1 MLALGRSGGS
11 SGDLDVLGISQ
22 DSRSTDRT
30 TNNKPTGTSKTSPQG
45 TLLLRLHIIR
55 HSLGKMIEAGFQT
68 SDNVYG
74 WGRSLKRASSTP
86 LTHRLDNLG
95 ELVCCFGRVCVF
107 CYWLSILRLVYIY

>member
-107 CYWLSILRLVYIY
+107 CYWLSIL